1 MEVSISFS
9 LAELWL
15 LNDFIRHEIENRDN
29 WAYPP
34 ASRELNLE
42 IALAIASCEE
52 NKLDEYTLLLS
63 EGDILVI
70 DYNVRAAHKTPE
82 GAKGKDILLKL
93 YRARAKLEEDSLGFK
108 TNADT
113 DDKTYKS
120 AVKEKEVTDA
130 SASDSPDEDTDED
143 PKP

>member
-1 MEVSISFS
+1 MEVPIVFS
-9 LAELWL
+9 LFELWML
-15 LNDFIRHEIENRDN
+15 TDFVRADIPDREK
-29 WAYPP
+29 WSYPP
-34 ASRELNLE
+34 ASKELNTE

-52 NKLDEYTLLLS
+52 NGLDEYTLLLS
-63 EGDILVI
+63 EGDMLVI